1 MALKN
6 AVILLSLL
14 FLSHIFLL
22 IQTCYSQT
30 NFDSQNIETFYPIE
44 TPQEP
49 PLPTINPE
57 ESPPSPS
64 PSPSSSS
71 SRNSSSNSKVA
82 KAVAATA
89 VGTLTVC
96 GIVFFL
102 GLMCFRAKKKH
113 DITNTATTT
122 TTTSATHR
130 DHRNVVVPLPQ
141 TQSQVSVY
149 ERMEGNIK
157 GLIVDEN
164 GLDVVYWKSLQDGG
178 KNSKEVLG
186 NNSHKNKEEKDH
198 EEYYYQ
204 RKKSESNVQEIPL
217 LRGLSSSTS
226 SHLNIFPVEPYTIMK
241 IPPPAPPPPINGDHK
256 LDFVSNSEAKPPS
269 ISSSSTPTPLS
280 PSTPRIQDRKSSA
293 PAQPQ
298 PPPPPPPPIS
308 KSQAVP
314 PRPPA
319 PVPER
324 KSQAPPPP
332 PPPPPPPITVRK
344 SQAPPPPPPPIPS
357 RKGLPPKGVNLK
369 SSSKPPPT
377 PIEAPSNSK
386 RGKSKDEVM
395 HETGNGQ
402 AKLKPLHWDKVST
415 NLDHS
420 MVWDKIDRGSFRVDD
435 DLIEALFGY
444 VAVNRDDPKVND
456 SGSSNKGSSTS
467 APSTIAYT
475 LLDPRK
481 SQNTAIVLKSLA
493 ISRKEVIGALLDGHG
508 LNTDTIEKLSR
519 VAPTEEEQSLI
530 LQYRGDPSN
539 LPAAESFLYHTLKVV
554 PSAFK
559 RLNAMLFRLNYDA
572 EIVEIK
578 EFLQTLELGC
588 KELRNQGVFLKLL
601 EAVLKAGNRLNAG
614 THRGNAHAFNL
625 TSLRKLSDVKST
637 DGKTTLLHFVVEE
650 VVRSEGKRAALNRSY
665 SMSRSSSRSRSSGS
679 NSSEN
684 TENFVSDE
692 QRKRE
697 YTTLGLPIVGG
708 VSSEFSNVKK
718 ATLTD
723 YKSFVGSISALSA
736 RIAEIRELVSKCGRT
751 DKGGNFVREMNH
763 FLAHAEE
770 EVKLVS
776 EEHGRVM
783 QLVKKT
789 TAYYQGGGTWKE
801 SEQPL
806 QLFEIVKDFLG
817 MVDQACIEIARNMQ
831 KRKGTKERGLLWF

>member
-14 FLSHIFLL
+14 FLSHIFL

-57 ESPPSPS
+57 ESPPPSS
-64 PSPSSSS
+64 PSPSSSSVAVSS

-89 VGTLTVC
+89 AGTLTVC
-96 GIVFFL
+96 GIVFFI

-113 DITNTATTT
+113 GITNTATTT
-122 TTTSATHR
+122 TTTSSTHR

-141 TQSQVSVY
+141 PQPQHQVSVY

-178 KNSKEVLG
+178 NNSKEVLG
-186 NNSHKNKEEKDH
+186 NTHKNKEEKDH
-198 EEYYYQ
+198 DGYYYQ

-217 LRGLSSSTS
+217 IRGLSSTS

-256 LDFVSNSEAKPPS
+256 LDFVSHSEEKPPS

-293 PAQPQ
+293 PA
-298 PPPPPPPPIS
+298 PPRPPLPPIP

-314 PRPPA
+314 PPPPA
-319 PVPER
+319 PVP
-324 KSQAPPPP
+324 QPP

-357 RKGLPPKGVNLK
+357 RKGLPPKGGNLK

-402 AKLKPLHWDKVST
+402 VKLKPLHWDKVST
-415 NLDHS
+415 NIDHS

-435 DLIEALFGY
+435 DLMEALFGY
-444 VAVNRDDPKVND
+444 VAVNRDDPKAND
-456 SGSSNKGSSTS
+456 SRSSSKGSPTS
-467 APSTIAYT
+467 APSTNAYT

-493 ISRKEVIGALLDGHG
+493 ISRKEVIDALLDGHG

-530 LQYRGDPSN
+530 LQYGGDPAK
-539 LPAAESFLYHTLKVV
+539 LPAAESFLYHTLKAV

-559 RLNAMLFRLNYDA
+559 RLNAMLFRLNYDV

-614 THRGNAHAFNL
+614 THRGNAQAFNL
-625 TSLRKLSDVKST
+625 ASLRKLSDVKST

-665 SMSRSSSRSRSSGS
+665 SMSRSSSRSRSSNS
-679 NSSEN
+679 TSSEN

-697 YTTLGLPIVGG
+697 YITLGLPIVGG
-708 VSSEFSNVKK
+708 
-718 ATLTD
+718 
-723 YKSFVGSISALSA
+723 
-736 RIAEIRELVSKCGRT
+736 CGGN
-751 DKGGNFVREMNH
+751 DKGGNFVREMNR
-763 FLAHAEE
+763 FLATAEE
-770 EVKLVS
+770 EVKLLS

-789 TAYYQGGGTWKE
+789 TAYYQGGGAWKE

-831 KRKGTKERGLLWF
+831 KRKGTKEKGLLWF